1 CTFGNA
7 IEKISHSITRQQLI
21 YKTQKLKQAQQLF
34 QIYDF
39 K

>member
-21 YKTQKLKQAQQLF
+21 
-34 QIYDF
+34 
-39 K
+39 